1 MDNKAGNIFPKIN
14 EIKTAIDKLIS
25 SDKKTILVAIDG
37 KSTGGKTTLGKYLS
51 KIYDSNLYH
60 MDDFFLQGF
69 QRTKERMSEIGGN
82 VDYERFLKEV
92 ITPILEFKEV
102 SYTPF
107 DCSTFTLR
115 YDKTLHLPHKRLN
128 IIEGSYSQHPY
139 FNNPYSL
146 KIFMDI
152 EDNKQLERLSLREND
167 DKLAKFIELWI
178 PKENAYFKKYHIQE
192 KSDIVI

>member
-92 ITPILEFKEV
+92 ITPILEFK
-102 SYTPF
+102 
-107 DCSTFTLR
+107 
-115 YDKTLHLPHKRLN
+115 
-128 IIEGSYSQHPY
+128 
-139 FNNPYSL
+139 
-146 KIFMDI
+146 
-152 EDNKQLERLSLREND
+152 
-167 DKLAKFIELWI
+167 
-178 PKENAYFKKYHIQE
+178 
-192 KSDIVI
+192 

>member
-107 DCSTFTLR
+107 DCSKFTLR

-128 IIEGSYSQHPY
+128 IIEGSYRQHPY

>member
-128 IIEGSYSQHPY
+128 IIEGLYSQHPY

>member
-25 SDKKTILVAIDG
+25 SDKKTILIAIDG

-92 ITPILEFKEV
+92 ITPILEHKEV

-139 FNNPYSL
+139 FNNLYSL
-146 KIFMDI
+146 KIFIDI
-152 EDNKQLERLSLREND
+152 EDNKQLERLSLRENN

-178 PKENAYFKKYHIQE
+178 PKENAYFKKYQIQE
-192 KSDIVI
+192 KSDIII